1 MAYMFVVVIGAVAGW
16 VAGQYFKQEENPI
29 GLDFA
34 AGALGAGIAVLLSR
48 LIGPAAATGFLMSA
62 IVAIIGGVGG
72 LYGMRRF
79 MKATATPPPPPPRR
93 RRL

>member
-1 MAYMFVVVIGAVAGW
+1 MSYMFIVIIGAVAGW
-16 VAGQYFKQEENPI
+16 IAGQYIKQEGHPI

-34 AGALGAGIAVLLSR
+34 AGAIGAGIAVLLSR
-48 LIGPAAATGFLMSA
+48 FIGPAAAAGFIMSA
-62 IVAIIGGVGG
+62 LVAIIGGVGG

-79 MKATATPPPPPPRR
+79 MKATAPPPPPPRR